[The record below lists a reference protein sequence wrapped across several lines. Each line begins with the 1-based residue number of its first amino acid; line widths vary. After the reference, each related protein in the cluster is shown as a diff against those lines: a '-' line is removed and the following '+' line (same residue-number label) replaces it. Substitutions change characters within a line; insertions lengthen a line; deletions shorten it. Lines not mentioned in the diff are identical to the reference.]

1 MPTRK
6 PPFSYSLIGLLP
18 RSTQQILQ
26 KGFCHPLFAPIKR
39 ASRTQHPDEDESSI
53 AKYQKYP
60 LRVTARSEFYEKDL
74 PQNAFDG
81 YELAVDYLG
90 VPLVRPEISL
100 QKLESRP
107 VEKMVSDYSQLRE
120 RLRGTEYEWMY
131 EQ

>member
-39 ASRTQHPDEDESSI
+39 ASRTQHRDEDESSI

-60 LRVTARSEFYEKDL
+60 LRVTARSEAGL
-74 PQNAFDG
+74 LQR
-81 YELAVDYLG
+81 V
-90 VPLVRPEISL
+90 SL
-100 QKLESRP
+100 KWNSFNVNPIIVGLLS
-107 VEKMVSDYSQLRE
+107 
-120 RLRGTEYEWMY
+120 
-131 EQ
+131 